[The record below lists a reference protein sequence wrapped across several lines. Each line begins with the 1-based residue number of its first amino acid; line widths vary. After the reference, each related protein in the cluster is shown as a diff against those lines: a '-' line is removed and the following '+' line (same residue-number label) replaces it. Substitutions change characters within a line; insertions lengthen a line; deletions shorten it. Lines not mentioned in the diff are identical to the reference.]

1 MERQD
6 FFRFKEILDLLLC
19 DLWGWGDERKDASE
33 IRGQAFHQ
41 GVLLSQGL
49 AEEVQVLWGNSQ
61 P

>member
-1 MERQD
+1 M
-6 FFRFKEILDLLLC
+6 
-19 DLWGWGDERKDASE
+19 GVGDERKDASE

-41 GVLLSQGL
+41 GVLLSQGP